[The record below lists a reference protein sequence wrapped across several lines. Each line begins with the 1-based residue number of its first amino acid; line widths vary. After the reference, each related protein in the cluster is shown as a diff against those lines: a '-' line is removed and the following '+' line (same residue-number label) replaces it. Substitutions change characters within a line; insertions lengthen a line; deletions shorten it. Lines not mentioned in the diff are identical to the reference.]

1 MVYKKLDLS
10 SCRRRFFGPPPRPA
24 NARQRLGAHVVRTL
38 NAAFCGY
45 YRTHCPGQEALLCP
59 PEERPP
65 FDPAAASASGCADLH
80 GSCWSWALDDQC
92 ATNPGFM
99 NSTCALSCERCPPPP
114 PSRSPRPLPP
124 AAENPAAATAA
135 ASPPAMCEKE
145 KPCSA
150 DARPA
155 GAADAAA
162 SPPRD
167 GAASIA
173 DAPPLPP
180 PPPPPPLSIAKGHA
194 DEGPRLRRAVAE
206 AERAPSASLTPDA
219 AEALARLEGA
229 GDVRRPAASDI
240 TPAAMD
246 NLARVGGNGAPRPS
260 LLAPLWKAS
269 ANRSGRFLNAPL
281 WSHAPADPDSRL
293 HPALKARPRR
303 DRGSVP
309 RPRLPGAATVLHD
322 EALHSD
328 EEGRN
333 LAAVSML
340 PWLLLCGG
348 MAAAGLARDVLR
360 KLRRSRRLKGL
371 AGKM

>member
-1 MVYKKLDLS
+1 M
-10 SCRRRFFGPPPRPA
+10 
-24 NARQRLGAHVVRTL
+24 
-38 NAAFCGY
+38 
-45 YRTHCPGQEALLCP
+45 
-59 PEERPP
+59 
-65 FDPAAASASGCADLH
+65 
-80 GSCWSWALDDQC
+80 
-92 ATNPGFM
+92 
-99 NSTCALSCERCPPPP
+99 
-114 PSRSPRPLPP
+114 
-124 AAENPAAATAA
+124 
-135 ASPPAMCEKE
+135 
-145 KPCSA
+145 
-150 DARPA
+150 
-155 GAADAAA
+155 
-162 SPPRD
+162 
-167 GAASIA
+167 
-173 DAPPLPP
+173 
-180 PPPPPPLSIAKGHA
+180 
-194 DEGPRLRRAVAE
+194 
-206 AERAPSASLTPDA
+206 
-219 AEALARLEGA
+219 
-229 GDVRRPAASDI
+229 RRPAASDI

-246 NLARVGGNGAPRPS
+246 NLARVGGNGAWRPRAPLEASPAQHPSPVWRVGAPRPS

-269 ANRSGRFLNAPL
+269 ANRSGRCLNAPL
-281 WSHAPADPDSRL
+281 WSHGPADPDSRL